1 MVRAEGGRV
10 LGSVRVPINTLDFS
24 SALLQ
29 AQASKAKVI
38 GLANAGADTSNSI
51 KQAGEFGIAR
61 GGQKLAGLLVFI
73 NDINALGLEVA
84 QGMLLTNA
92 FYWDRN
98 EESRAWSQRYF
109 QRMNKMPNMTQA
121 GIYSA
126 TTHYLKAVEAAG
138 TDETQAV
145 MERMRSTP
153 INDFFAKNGKIRE
166 DGRMVHDM
174 YLYEVKK
181 PAESNGTWDYY
192 KLVATI
198 PADQAFQP
206 LSESKCPLVKKA
218 Q

>member
-1 MVRAEGGRV
+1 V
-10 LGSVRVPINTLDFS
+10 LGSVRVPINTSDFS

-38 GLANAGADTSNSI
+38 GLANAGADTTNSI
-51 KQAGEFGIAR
+51 KQAAEFGIVR

-73 NDINALGLEVA
+73 NDINSLGLQTA

-98 EESRAWSQRYF
+98 DESRAWSQRYF
-109 QRMNKMPNMTQA
+109 QRMGKMPNMAQA

-126 TTHYLKAVEAAG
+126 TTHYLKAVQAAG
-138 TDETQAV
+138 TDDTQAV
-145 MERMRSTP
+145 MEKMRAMP

-166 DGRMVHDM
+166 DGRMVHEM
-174 YLYEVKK
+174 FLYEVKK
-181 PAESNGTWDYY
+181 PAESKGAWDYY

-206 LSESKCPLVKKA
+206 LSESKCPLVKKTP
-218 Q
+218 

>member
-1 MVRAEGGRV
+1 VKAAGGKV
-10 LGSVRVPINTLDFS
+10 LGSVRVPLNTADFS

-29 AQASKAKVI
+29 AQASKAKVV
-38 GLANAGADTSNSI
+38 GLANAGADTTNAI
-51 KQAGEFGIAR
+51 KQAAEFGLVR

-73 NDINALGLEVA
+73 NDVHALGLEAA
-84 QGMLLTNA
+84 QGMQLTTA

-98 EESRAWSQRYF
+98 EESRDFARRYMK
-109 QRMNKMPNMTQA
+109 RMNKVPNMTQA

-126 TTHYLKAVEAAG
+126 TMHYLNAIKAAG
-138 TDETQAV
+138 TDETDAV
-145 MERMRSTP
+145 MAKMRSTP
-153 INDFFAKNGKIRE
+153 INDFFVKNGQIRE
-166 DGRMVHDM
+166 DGRMVHEM

-181 PAESNGTWDYY
+181 PGESQAPWDYY

-198 PADQAFQP
+198 PAEEAFQP

>member
-1 MVRAEGGRV
+1 
-10 LGSVRVPINTLDFS
+10 
-24 SALLQ
+24 
-29 AQASKAKVI
+29 
-38 GLANAGADTSNSI
+38 
-51 KQAGEFGIAR
+51 
-61 GGQKLAGLLVFI
+61 
-73 NDINALGLEVA
+73 
-84 QGMLLTNA
+84 MLLTNA

-181 PAESNGTWDYY
+181 PAEFCRYNCGGPG
-192 KLVATI
+192 I
-198 PADQAFQP
+198 PAIIGIQMP
-206 LSESKCPLVKKA
+206 PSEEGAVGHMRSPP
-218 Q
+218 